1 MKYSRIVLQ
10 LIVLISLFTAWRK
23 QWSAT
28 EQDMANYGWNLY
40 EQGDYV
46 TSYEWFSNSI
56 IEDNN
61 YQDGYNGLGWTFGK
75 LVELDLSLIHI

>member
-10 LIVLISLFTAWRK
+10 LIVLISLFTACRK

-40 EQGDYV
+40 EQGDYE
-46 TSYEWFSNSI
+46 TSY
-56 IEDNN
+56 
-61 YQDGYNGLGWTFGK
+61 
-75 LVELDLSLIHI
+75 

>member
-10 LIVLISLFTAWRK
+10 LIVLISLFTACRK

-46 TSYEWFSNSI
+46 TSYEWLVIPLLKI
-56 IEDNN
+56 IITKM
-61 YQDGYNGLGWTFGK
+61 G
-75 LVELDLSLIHI
+75 IMA

>member
-10 LIVLISLFTAWRK
+10 LIVLISLFTACRK

-46 TSYEWFSNSI
+46 TSYESVSYTHLTLPTI
-56 IEDNN
+56 
-61 YQDGYNGLGWTFGK
+61 L
-75 LVELDLSLIHI
+75 LV